1 MQTRTKQRI
10 DNLTPEVREHVAEN
24 MKERI
29 YATIT
34 LLAII
39 AAYWQ
44 TASHHSVRATVLAI
58 AGAAIG
64 LWLATLIAAR
74 MSYRAVHGK
83 SVGGGE
89 YRRVMFTSAGLLAP
103 AITPIILVLFSTT
116 GLYTLATALLI
127 SMGVLLLSLFLFS
140 FSAGLKIYT
149 SKWRLLAVSL
159 LEMSVGVGV
168 IVLKLA
174 VGE

>member
-1 MQTRTKQRI
+1 MSTHKKRTI
-10 DNLTPEVREHVAEN
+10 NNLSPEVREHIAEN

-34 LLAII
+34 LLAVI
-39 AAYWQ
+39 AAHWQ
-44 TASHHSVRATVLAI
+44 TASHHSIRGTVLAI
-58 AGAAIG
+58 AGAVIA
-64 LWLATLIAAR
+64 LWVATLISAR

-83 SVGGGE
+83 SVGSGE

-103 AITPIILVLFSTT
+103 AITPIALVLISST
-116 GLYTLATALLI
+116 GLYSLATALLI
-127 SMGVLLLSLFLFS
+127 SMVVLLLSLFLFS

-149 SKWRLLAVSL
+149 NKWRLLAVSL
-159 LEMSVGVGV
+159 LEMSVGIGV

-174 VGE
+174 IGE